1 MDVSCEQVHAYH
13 DGELSPEQRG
23 GFEAHLGDCPQC
35 QQTLAELKGLSNRFA
50 QVPLA
55 ELSPRTMS
63 RMYGAFH
70 AARAHQERG
79 VRRLSAWMTAAAA
92 AVLVFAFVRHPA
104 SIRTSDDQLV
114 TTSGWPEMVAVM
126 PPLEPRNGSTA
137 ELVQFAQW
145 TASDL
150 SNGETR

>member
-1 MDVSCEQVHAYH
+1 MNMNCEQVHAYH
-13 DGELSPEQRG
+13 DGELSPEQRAA
-23 GFEAHLGDCPQC
+23 FEAHSRSCPQC
-35 QQTLAELKGLSNRFA
+35 QQTLAELKGLSNLFD

-70 AARAHQERG
+70 AARAQQERG
-79 VRRLSAWMTAAAA
+79 VRKLSAWMTAAAA
-92 AVLVFAFVRHPA
+92 AVLAFAFVRHPA
-104 SIRTSDDQLV
+104 AIRPSDDAPGQ
-114 TTSGWPEMVAVM
+114 TSGWPEMVAVM

-145 TASDL
+145 SANDL